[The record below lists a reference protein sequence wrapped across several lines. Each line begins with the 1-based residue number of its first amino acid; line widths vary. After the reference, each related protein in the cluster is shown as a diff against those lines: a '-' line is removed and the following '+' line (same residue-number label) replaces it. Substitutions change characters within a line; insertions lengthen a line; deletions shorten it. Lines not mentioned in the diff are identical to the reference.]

1 MGGMLKFPAVRTQ
14 KSFFGQNPW
23 SNSLPLAKHG
33 GMIHSKIR
41 RIKRFGERNGKC
53 RLKQQCRSRYNKR
66 PLYSFRAKEVE
77 NPDCGSHD
85 SRQLYQ

>member
-53 RLKQQCRSRYNKR
+53 RLRLNVPR
-66 PLYSFRAKEVE
+66 
-77 NPDCGSHD
+77 
-85 SRQLYQ
+85 